1 MPSEH
6 RQIVFGKNELDAA
19 ITAYRESHGDA
30 IPDGRVT
37 ACSVDAHKRV
47 AVLLAFLRDGESKP
61 EVAEIAA
68 STVAAALISHCMEKG
83 IPIPRQSHKT
93 VQQFGDNIALVVR
106 VGSQAIALSETIE
119 IANPFQIPLTV
130 EPVD

>member
-1 MPSEH
+1 
-6 RQIVFGKNELDAA
+6 
-19 ITAYRESHGDA
+19 
-30 IPDGRVT
+30 
-37 ACSVDAHKRV
+37 
-47 AVLLAFLRDGESKP
+47 
-61 EVAEIAA
+61 
-68 STVAAALISHCMEKG
+68 MEKG